1 MKPQPLD
8 DLVLLPES
16 EALQRHFDA
25 RNWRVFRGLLVIS
38 LLFSLI
44 AGVAAAKQGHFL
56 VFVLYASYLI
66 ATIFL
71 FASRKEPWFERYYRQ
86 IQTSYLLLQTFAWSP
101 GILGLKKGPELAG
114 VLPWVYLSL
123 RLRPAEALL
132 LYGVYWALQALPL
145 AVIGLGEQTEF
156 NPGKTVGAIL
166 LLIGS
171 LALTRVQRRRFLA
184 QWRREHYQARERLR
198 MQEEIEY
205 ARRIQLSMLPQGPP
219 QVEWLELAAASMPAT
234 EVGGDYYDYF
244 RLSPSQVV
252 LVIGDVAGHG
262 MASGILLSGVRS
274 CLYLLEEHLASP
286 VQVLARL
293 SPMVRRTTDR
303 RMYVTLLAAVL
314 DREAGTLTV
323 ANAGHPP
330 VLRRGSGGWEE
341 VGKGAPPLGTFRDA
355 RFEAD
360 TRPLAAGDLLVLYTD
375 GLVEARDDAG
385 LEYGQDRLLSA
396 LDRAG
401 EDARPAEIREA
412 VLGDLA
418 LFRGGAESEDDVTLV
433 VARVG

>member
-38 LLFSLI
+38 LLVSLI
-44 AGVAAAKQGHFL
+44 AGVAAANGGHFL
-56 VFVLYASYLI
+56 AFALYAVDLI

-71 FASRKEPWFERYYRQ
+71 FVSRKEPWFERYYRQ
-86 IQTSYLLLQTFAWSP
+86 IQTAYLLLQDFAWSP
-101 GILGLKKGPELAG
+101 DSFHVKGPEMAG
-114 VLPWVYLSL
+114 VLPWLFLAL

-132 LYGVYWALQALPL
+132 LYGGYWALQALPL
-145 AVIGLGEQTEF
+145 AALGLGEQTEIDS
-156 NPGKTVGAIL
+156 GKTIAAIL
-166 LLIGS
+166 LMAGS
-171 LALTRVQRRRFLA
+171 LALTRIQRRRFLA

-205 ARRIQLSMLPQGPP
+205 ARRIQLSMLPQSPP
-219 QVEWLELAAASMPAT
+219 KVDWLELAAASMPAT

-330 VLRRGSGGWEE
+330 VLLRGSGGWEE

-375 GLVEARDDAG
+375 GLVEARDATG
-385 LEYGQDRLLSA
+385 LEYGQDRLLRA

-412 VLGDLA
+412 VLGDLS
-418 LFRGGAESEDDVTLV
+418 LFRGDAESEDDVTLV

>member
-1 MKPQPLD
+1 M
-8 DLVLLPES
+8 
-16 EALQRHFDA
+16 
-25 RNWRVFRGLLVIS
+25 
-38 LLFSLI
+38 
-44 AGVAAAKQGHFL
+44 
-56 VFVLYASYLI
+56 
-66 ATIFL
+66 
-71 FASRKEPWFERYYRQ
+71 
-86 IQTSYLLLQTFAWSP
+86 
-101 GILGLKKGPELAG
+101 AG
-114 VLPWVYLSL
+114 VLPWIFLAL
-123 RLRPAEALL
+123 RLRPAETLL
-132 LYGVYWALQALPL
+132 LYGGYWALQALPL
-145 AVIGLGEQTEF
+145 AELGLGERTGID
-156 NPGKTVGAIL
+156 PGKSVAAVL
-166 LLIGS
+166 LLAVS
-171 LALTRVQRRRFLA
+171 LALTRIQKRRFLA
-184 QWRREHYQARERLR
+184 EWRREHVRVRERLR
-198 MQEEIEY
+198 MREEIEY

-219 QVEWLELAAASMPAT
+219 KVDWLELAAASMPAT

-303 RMYVTLLAAVL
+303 RMYVTLLMAVL

-330 VLRRGSGGWEE
+330 VLRRGSDGWEE

-360 TRPLAAGDLLVLYTD
+360 TRPLTAGDLLVLYTD
-375 GLVEARDDAG
+375 GLVEARDAAG
-385 LEYGQDRLLSA
+385 QEYGQARLLRA

-401 EDARPAEIREA
+401 KGARPGEIREA

-418 LFRGGAESEDDVTLV
+418 LFRGDAESEDDVTLV

>member
-1 MKPQPLD
+1 MKPQPFD

-38 LLFSLI
+38 LLVSLF
-44 AGVAAAKQGHFL
+44 AGVAAAQGGRFL
-56 VFVLYASYLI
+56 ALALFAVDLI

-71 FASRKEPWFERYYRQ
+71 FVSRKEPWFERYYGQ
-86 IQTSYLLLQTFAWSP
+86 IQTAYLFFQDFAWSP
-101 GILGLKKGPELAG
+101 ASFHVKGPEMAGLLAW
-114 VLPWVYLSL
+114 LFLTL
-123 RLRPAEALL
+123 RLRPADALL
-132 LYGVYWALQALPL
+132 LYSGYWALQGFPL
-145 AVIGLGEQTEF
+145 AALGLGERTEID
-156 NPGKTVGAIL
+156 PGKTVAAIL
-166 LLIGS
+166 MLAGS
-171 LALTRVQRRRFLA
+171 LAWTRVQKRRFLSE
-184 QWRREHYQARERLR
+184 WRREHYRARERLR
-198 MQEEIEY
+198 MQEEIGY

-219 QVEWLELAAASMPAT
+219 EVEWLELSAASMPAT

-244 RLSPSQVV
+244 RLSPSRVV

-262 MASGILLSGVRS
+262 LASGLLLSGVRS

-286 VQVLARL
+286 VKVLARL

-303 RMYVTLLAAVL
+303 RMYVTLLMAVL

-355 RFEAD
+355 RFEED
-360 TRPLAAGDLLVLYTD
+360 PRPLAAGDLLVLYTD
-375 GLVEARDDAG
+375 GLVEARDAAG
-385 LEYGQDRLLSA
+385 REYGQDRLLLA

-401 EDARPAEIREA
+401 EGARPAEIRDA

-433 VARVG
+433 VVRVG